1 MVKEGLLSQI
11 IEIVHECGEIMLSAT
26 DIERK
31 IHQKAGKGN
40 FVTDYDSR
48 VQEALKMRQIWC
60 EGTFSAQK
68 RSHNLRQIFRRGL
81 EAAEDHGLLSA
92 AALNL
97 KRLIK
102 CLG

>member
-1 MVKEGLLSQI
+1 MRQKCLNMHAPARI
-11 IEIVHECGEIMLSAT
+11 IEHSYFYDPAW
-26 DIERK
+26 D
-31 IHQKAGKGN
+31 GKGH
-40 FVTDYDSR
+40 VDEPAR
-48 VQEALKMRQIWC
+48 REALKRRLIWC